1 MKEAMFMNYGK
12 RSASKKQKNIT
23 SKANMRKKKIGVRLF
38 KGFLLCIAVVC
49 IAGAAGAGL
58 LVKRIIDNAPEITP
72 SSIKPEGYTSV
83 AYADDNATII
93 EDFKQAGS
101 NRVYVT
107 IDEIPEDLQHAFVA
121 VEDSGF
127 ISTTG
132 LTPREFFELL

>member
-1 MKEAMFMNYGK
+1 MNYGK

-72 SSIKPEGYTSV
+72 SSIKPEGYTAGLYDFSDKEFV
-83 AYADDNATII
+83 NLYNTISI
-93 EDFKQAGS
+93 RYSTSPMASRLLIS
-101 NRVYVT
+101 N
-107 IDEIPEDLQHAFVA
+107 P
-121 VEDSGF
+121 
-127 ISTTG
+127 
-132 LTPREFFELL
+132 